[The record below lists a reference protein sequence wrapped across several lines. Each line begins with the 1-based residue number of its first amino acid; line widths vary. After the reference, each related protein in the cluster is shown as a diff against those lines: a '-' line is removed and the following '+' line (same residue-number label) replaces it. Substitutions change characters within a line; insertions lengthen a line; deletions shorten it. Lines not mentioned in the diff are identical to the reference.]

1 MILRYSS
8 PSIIMLGGVPG
19 VGKSTL
25 LDHIDLDP
33 QQAEIVSA
41 DECRGRVQMMHD
53 EPYHAYV
60 EERIPE
66 ARDDFF
72 RALDSASEN
81 EKNIVCEAAYLTHH
95 SRNEIIR
102 WAQQNQYEVHL
113 IVLYTSLEAIREAQ
127 NSRERRVPEEILLR
141 HWENWERLADEL
153 DDSVL
158 DDGLSTAIMLDRTE
172 VDCLDSIRFN
182 EHT

>member
-25 LDHIDLDP
+25 LDNIELDFKRT
-33 QQAEIVSA
+33 EIVSA
-41 DECRGRVQMMHD
+41 DDCRGRVQVMHD

-66 ARDDFF
+66 AREDFF
-72 RALDSASEN
+72 KALAYAEAFR
-81 EKNIVCEAAYLTHH
+81 KNVICEAAYLTAH
-95 SRNEIIR
+95 SREEIIR
-102 WAQQNQYEVHL
+102 WAQHNHYDVHL

-127 NSRERRVPEEILLR
+127 NSRERRVPEDVLLR
-141 HWENWERLADEL
+141 HWENWERLSGEL

-158 DDGLSTAIMLDRTE
+158 DSGLSTAIMLDRTE

-182 EHT
+182 EP